1 MRTITPSDFDRYV
14 RQLRL
19 GGNLKRR
26 LSAASLSAQDD
37 NQADREMLA
46 VPTKD
51 GNAGVLLIA
60 LDERIYGM
68 PYEINDIRD
77 AVTGRSK
84 PIICDFCKTWQAGP
98 RAGYIVFRT
107 KRASSNVIGF
117 LCCADLQCSLHV
129 RDKTTAAKTSRSQ
142 LREDVTVDQRVARLQ
157 SKLAAVIERLDLQP
171 LE

>member
-46 VPTKD
+46 VPAKD

-68 PYEINDIRD
+68 P
-77 AVTGRSK
+77 
-84 PIICDFCKTWQAGP
+84 
-98 RAGYIVFRT
+98 
-107 KRASSNVIGF
+107 
-117 LCCADLQCSLHV
+117 
-129 RDKTTAAKTSRSQ
+129 
-142 LREDVTVDQRVARLQ
+142 
-157 SKLAAVIERLDLQP
+157 
-171 LE
+171 